1 MMLMTDFLDLRT
13 SAGVLIGKI
22 GFDAD
27 LETFSF
33 YYNAQWLAASD
44 SYPVSPT
51 AINFTATAKSSS
63 IKKFFE
69 NLLPE
74 GDGLD
79 AIASSSQVAKS
90 NLFALLKIIGQ
101 ESTGGLLIV
110 PAGYEINHSDVP
122 GRLITDAELLEKIQI
137 RDSVPFSVWDNK
149 VRLSIA
155 GFQDKIAVFIN
166 QDKMYFVEHPLA
178 STHILK
184 PPPKNP
190 ELSTVVANEYYCMNL
205 AQRVGL
211 DSARTYIRRIPE
223 PVLYI
228 ERFDRRYNADLKTV
242 DRLHVIDA
250 CQLLDMS
257 SAYKY
262 ERIYGSGRDVAD
274 FRAGVSL
281 KRIFECEYLSE
292 IPLLFVRQLIRW
304 TLFQFLIGN
313 ADAHGKNLSF
323 FVKKHGRIAFAPT
336 YDVVSTIIY
345 NGLEDTIALGVGGEF
360 ILKDIRAYQWATFAK
375 DCGIPIRVLAKEM
388 SDIVKRAVNCLV
400 ADSIDLSGMTDD
412 ELRDIQRIKQFVM
425 KQGESLIRDSRLV
438 REVNL
443 DE

>member
-1 MMLMTDFLDLRT
+1 MILMTDFLELRT
-13 SAGVLIGKI
+13 SAGTLIGKI
-22 GFDAD
+22 GFNAD
-27 LETFSF
+27 EETFSF
-33 YYNAQWLAASD
+33 YYDAHWLIAPD
-44 SYPVSPT
+44 SYPISPT
-51 AINFTATAKSSS
+51 AINFIAPAKSST

-74 GDGLD
+74 GAGLD
-79 AIASSSQVAKS
+79 AIARSSQVAKS
-90 NLFALLKIIGQ
+90 NLFALLKIIGR

-110 PAGYEINHSDVP
+110 PTGYAFNHNDATS
-122 GRLITDAELLEKIQI
+122 RLITDADLLEKIQL

-155 GFQDKIAVFIN
+155 GFQDKIAVFIH

-184 PPPKNP
+184 PLPRNP
-190 ELSTVVANEYYCMNL
+190 ELSTVVANEYYCMTL

-223 PVLYI
+223 PVLYV
-228 ERFDRRYNADLKTV
+228 ERFDRRYNADLNTV

-257 SAYKY
+257 AAYKY
-262 ERIYGSGRDVAD
+262 ERVYGSHKDVAD
-274 FRAGVSL
+274 FREGVSL
-281 KRIFECEYLSE
+281 KKIFECEYLSE
-292 IPLLFVRQLIRW
+292 VPLLFVRQLIRW

-345 NGLEDTIALGVGGEF
+345 NGVEDTIALGVGDAF
-360 ILKDIRAYQWATFAK
+360 KLDDIRAYQWATFAK
-375 DCGIPIRVLAKEM
+375 DCGIPIRVIAREM
-388 SDIVKRAVNCLV
+388 SDLVKKTVNCLV
-400 ADSIDLSGMTDD
+400 TDSIDLSGMTGD
-412 ELRDIQRIKQFVM
+412 ELRDIERIKQFVM
-425 KQGESLIRDSRLV
+425 KQSESLMRDSRLV

-443 DE
+443 DG

>member
-1 MMLMTDFLDLRT
+1 MADFLDLRT
-13 SAGVLIGKI
+13 SAGTLIGNI
-22 GFDAD
+22 GFDSD
-27 LETFSF
+27 DETFSF
-33 YYNAQWLAASD
+33 SYDAQWLAATD
-44 SYPVSPT
+44 SYPVSP
-51 AINFTATAKSSS
+51 AVIDFIAPAKSST

-74 GDGLD
+74 GEGLD
-79 AIASSSQVAKS
+79 AIARSSQVAKS
-90 NLFALLKIIGQ
+90 NLFALLKIIGR

-110 PAGYEINHSDVP
+110 PAGFEFNHNDAP
-122 GRLITDAELLEKIQI
+122 GRLITDAELLEKIQL
-137 RDSVPFSVWDNK
+137 RDSVQFSVWDNK

-166 QDKMYFVEHPLA
+166 QDQMYFVEHPLA

-184 PPPKNP
+184 PLPKNP

-205 AQRVGL
+205 AQRAGL

-257 SAYKY
+257 AAYKY
-262 ERIYGSGRDVAD
+262 ERVYGSGRDVAD
-274 FRAGVSL
+274 FREGVSL
-281 KRIFECEYLSE
+281 QKIFACEYLSE

-323 FVKKHGRIAFAPT
+323 FVKKHGKIAFAPT

-345 NGLEDTIALGVGGEF
+345 NGLEETIALGVGDEF
-360 ILKDIRAYQWATFAK
+360 KLDDIRAYQWATFAR

-388 SDIVKRAVNCLV
+388 SDMAKKTFNCLA
-400 ADSIDLSGMTDD
+400 ADSINLSGMTDV
-412 ELRDIQRIKQFVM
+412 ELRDIERIKQFAM
-425 KQGESLIRDSRLV
+425 KQAESLLRDSKLV
-438 REVNL
+438 RKVDLEK
-443 DE
+443 